1 MRYMTYSGRRSII
14 RGDVSNDESL
24 SREDDL
30 AAPGGVVEITKNEWE
45 GKGDKDGQEDQR
57 NPI

>member
-1 MRYMTYSGRRSII
+1 MTYSGRRSII